1 MTERRALAGRVTDTV
16 SVMGFKLGWR
26 TLRVLPERAA
36 YALFD
41 RVAAVVYRRDGKGV
55 QRLRSNYA
63 RARPELS
70 AAQLDELVRAGMRS
84 YMRYYCEA
92 FRLPSLSRDDIQRAV
107 RAEGAQEPQALAAS
121 GQPVIV
127 FVGHLGNFDLAA
139 AWSASNIG
147 PVTTV
152 AERLKPEE
160 VYQEFV
166 AFRRSIDMT
175 IIPLTGGEDPF
186 RALVRATRD
195 GGRLVALA
203 SDRDLTHNGVEVD
216 LLGHRARMAKGP
228 AVLSLLTGAPLYAAS
243 IHYEPAPRG
252 EGLGGHRTVVSFSE
266 RLTPRTD
273 GTSAEKAQ
281 DLIQQCA
288 DHLAP
293 TIRAHTSS
301 WHMLQKV
308 FVDDLDD
315 HHDAARAAGAPSAA
329 EHADEG
335 RMPSP
340 SSPGSAP

>member
-1 MTERRALAGRVTDTV
+1 VTERHTVAGRVTDTV

-41 RVAAVVYRRDGKGV
+41 RVAAVAYRRRGKGV

-70 AAQLDELVRAGMRS
+70 PDQLDELVRAGMRS

-107 RAEGAQEPQALAAS
+107 RAEGAEEPQALAAA

-152 AERLKPEE
+152 AERLEPEE

-166 AFRRSIDMT
+166 AFRNSIDMT

-252 EGLGGHRTVVSFSE
+252 EGLGGHRTVVSFSG

-315 HHDAARAAGAPSAA
+315 RHAGSHGTDAA
-329 EHADEG
+329 EG
-335 RMPSP
+335 RMPSS

>member
-1 MTERRALAGRVTDTV
+1 VTEQRTLAGRVSDTV

-26 TLRVLPERAA
+26 TLRVLPEPAA

-41 RVAAVVYRRDGKGV
+41 RVAAVAYRRRGKGV

-70 AAQLDELVRAGMRS
+70 PGQLDELVRAGMRS

-92 FRLPSLSRDDIQRAV
+92 FRLPSLSREDIQRAV
-107 RAEGAQEPQALAAS
+107 WAEGAEELQALAAS
-121 GQPVIV
+121 GQPIIV

-139 AWSASNIG
+139 AWSATNIA

-166 AFRRSIDMT
+166 AFRRSIDMD

-186 RALVRATRD
+186 RGLVRVTRE
-195 GGRLVALA
+195 GGRIVALA
-203 SDRDLTHNGVEVD
+203 SDRDLTHNGVEVE

-243 IHYEPAPRG
+243 IHYEPAGPG
-252 EGLGGHRTVVSFSE
+252 EGLGGHRTVVSFSA

-273 GTSAEKAQ
+273 GTKAEKAQ

-315 HHDAARAAGAPSAA
+315 RHDSAPAA
-329 EHADEG
+329 DTTDG

-340 SSPGSAP
+340 TSPGSAQ

>member
-1 MTERRALAGRVTDTV
+1 VTDRRSLVGRATDTV
-16 SVMGFKLGWR
+16 SVLGFKLGWR
-26 TLRVLPERAA
+26 TLRALPERAA
-36 YALFD
+36 YGLFD
-41 RVAAVVYRRDGKGV
+41 RVADIAYRRDGKGV

-70 AAQLDELVRAGMRS
+70 PPELDRLVHAGMRS

-92 FRLPSLSRDDIQRAV
+92 FRLPSLSRADIQRAV
-107 RAEGAQEPQALAAS
+107 VAEGAEEPQALAAQ
-121 GQPVIV
+121 GKPIVV

-139 AWSASNIG
+139 AWSATNIA

-166 AFRRSIDMT
+166 AFRRSIDMD

-186 RALVRATRD
+186 GALVRATRD
-195 GGRLVALA
+195 DGRLVALA
-203 SDRDLTHNGVEVD
+203 SDRDLTQNGVEVD

-243 IHYEPAPRG
+243 IHYEPVARG
-252 EGLGGHRTVVSFSE
+252 EGLGGHRTVVQFSE
-266 RLTPRTD
+266 RLTPRVD
-273 GTSAEKAQ
+273 GTTADRAQ

-293 TIRAHTSS
+293 TIRQHTSS

-308 FVDDLDD
+308 FVDDLDGRQD
-315 HHDAARAAGAPSAA
+315 GARGADDTAVGMPSAA
-329 EHADEG
+329 
-335 RMPSP
+335 
-340 SSPGSAP
+340 SPGSVS

>member
-1 MTERRALAGRVTDTV
+1 MTDPRPLSARATDSV
-16 SVMGFKLGWR
+16 SVLGFKLGWR
-26 TLRVLPERAA
+26 TLRALPERAA
-36 YALFD
+36 YGLFD
-41 RVAAVVYRRDGKGV
+41 RVADVAYRRNGKGV
-55 QRLRSNYA
+55 QRLRANYA
-63 RARPELS
+63 RVRPELG
-70 AAQLDELVRAGMRS
+70 AAELDDLVHAGMRS

-92 FRLPSLSRDDIQRAV
+92 FRLPGLARTDIQRAV
-107 RAEGAQEPQALAAS
+107 VAEGAQEPQALAAQ
-121 GQPVIV
+121 GKPVVV

-166 AFRRSIDMT
+166 AFRRSIDMD

-186 RALVRATRD
+186 GALVRVTRE
-195 GGRLVALA
+195 GGRVIALA
-203 SDRDLTHNGVEVD
+203 SDRDLTSNGVEVD

-243 IHYEPAPRG
+243 IHYEPVARG
-252 EGLGGHRTVVSFSE
+252 EGLGGHRTVVQFSD
-266 RLTPRTD
+266 RLTPRVEGST
-273 GTSAEKAQ
+273 AERAQ

-308 FVDDLDD
+308 FVQDLDVRPD
-315 HHDAARAAGAPSAA
+315 PAGAATRSTAGMPSA
-329 EHADEG
+329 
-335 RMPSP
+335 
-340 SSPGSAP
+340 SSPGSAT